1 MAKRTGRKF
10 GMKKAWIALNVL
22 QKGINGISEWK
33 DSKINGYVLKKVKHR
48 RMHYDIGKHKI
59 FSKELKAKILKT
71 FINQIL
77 VNKGDFK
84 KSAALAMCSINNLA
98 LNQGVDSPRT
108 IIIGAVKEVLNN
120 LPKVALIS
128 PLVDSG
134 VASVEV
140 VYLVLKRRMTKRE
153 AFRHLTKEAAGSI
166 NSSAIMLGTLLIL
179 RALSYVP
186 TPGCI
191 AILLIAQIAAKKL
204 KNKHTTK

>member
-1 MAKRTGRKF
+1 MARRNVRKIQLN
-10 GMKKAWIALNVL
+10 KPRIALSLL
-22 QKGINGISEWK
+22 QQGLSHFSGRNI
-33 DSKINGYVLKKVKHR
+33 SKINGYVLKKVKHR

-179 RALSYVP
+179 RALSYIP
-186 TPGCI
+186 TPGRI
-191 AILLIAQIAAKKL
+191 AILIVAKIAVKSL
-204 KNKHTTK
+204 KNKHATK

>member
-48 RMHYDIGKHKI
+48 RMHYDIGKHTI

-84 KSAALAMCSINNLA
+84 KSAALAKCYINNLA

-120 LPKVALIS
+120 LPKVGLIS

-140 VYLVLKRRMTKRE
+140 VYSVLKGKMTKRD
-153 AFRHLTKEAAGSI
+153 ALNHVIKGATGTI
-166 NSSAIMLGTLLIL
+166 NSSVAVLGTLLIL

-186 TPGCI
+186 TPGRI
-191 AILLIAQIAAKKL
+191 AILIAAKIAVKSL
-204 KNKHTTK
+204 KNKHATK